1 MRVFPALGIGL
12 DVIAAEAAGSLYY
25 VLSSHHHL
33 LPRIFTWRIANKPS
47 MISEGFDKLV
57 ALAVFTVPVELTDLS
72 SLNKW
77 QFRVD
82 FKNVAQNGS

>member
-1 MRVFPALGIGL
+1 MA
-12 DVIAAEAAGSLYY
+12 
-25 VLSSHHHL
+25 
-33 LPRIFTWRIANKPS
+33 IANKPS
-47 MISEGFDKLV
+47 MISEGFNKLV